1 MFLPYVDSAEAERG
15 GSADDVDGEVL
26 VLVPGHGVRGELF
39 LGEVEGDF
47 GEGELVLGE
56 GGHGAHPI
64 VGMVKLAPS
73 LTPEG
78 QREVTVLVRV

>member
-1 MFLPYVDSAEAERG
+1 MRC
-15 GSADDVDGEVL
+15 EV
-26 VLVPGHGVRGELF
+26 V
-39 LGEVEGDF
+39 LGEVEGDL

-64 VGMVKLAPS
+64 VGMVKLALS
-73 LTPEG
+73 LAPEG